1 MIRRRLISSVAFAL
15 VAVVVGGIAAF
26 GGDAQAGRMDTKL
39 TLVAY
44 STPREAY
51 AKLIPAFA
59 ETQAGTDTS
68 FDQSYGSS
76 GEQARAVIAG
86 LKADVV
92 ALSLEPDMHDAR
104 QGRARVAELEHE
116 QVQAAWSRARS
127 SSFVVRK
134 GNPKKIRS
142 WDDLIKPG
150 IDVVTPNVRP
160 PAARSGT

>member
-1 MIRRRLISSVAFAL
+1 MSRRRLSSYVAIAL
-15 VAVVVGGIAAF
+15 VAVVLGGIAAF

-59 ETQAGTDTS
+59 ETQAGHDTS
-68 FDQSYGSS
+68 FDQSYGAS

-92 ALSLEPDMHDAR
+92 ALSLEPDMTSLVKAGLVAR
-104 QGRARVAELEHE
+104 NWKQDGYERHRHSLRRRLRGAQGQPEEDPHVGRPDQAR
-116 QVQAAWSRARS
+116 R
-127 SSFVVRK
+127 
-134 GNPKKIRS
+134 
-142 WDDLIKPG
+142 
-150 IDVVTPNVRP
+150 
-160 PAARSGT
+160 